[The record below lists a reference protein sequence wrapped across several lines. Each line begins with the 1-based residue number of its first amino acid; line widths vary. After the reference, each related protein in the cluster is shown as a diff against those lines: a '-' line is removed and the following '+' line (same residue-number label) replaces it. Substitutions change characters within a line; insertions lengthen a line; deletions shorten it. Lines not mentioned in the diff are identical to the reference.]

1 MKIIHAFDEIF
12 AAHRWSQ
19 RRKVGTSRAKGSAV
33 LKSARR
39 NGPKPATNTLKLS
52 ALRSSGHWP
61 TLLTAFLYFDFSFM
75 VWTVLGPLGAQIG
88 ESLQLTDAQK
98 GLMVAVPT
106 LAGAILRIVLGL
118 LVDRIGGKNTGLL
131 SQIIVMLGLTY
142 AWLSGLSTFGATI
155 AFGAILGFAG
165 ASFAVALPQAG
176 RWYPPNMQGLVMG
189 LAGAGNVGVVLD
201 SLIAPRIAQAYG
213 WQSVFGLALIPAVL
227 VFITYL
233 IFSKDAPVEVKKKK
247 LSDYWTLLK
256 DKDAHWFCFYYTI
269 SFGGFVGLA
278 TSYVLYFT
286 REFGLS
292 KIQAGDF
299 AALCT
304 FLGAMARPIGGA
316 VADRLGGIRSLY
328 VFYAVAA
335 ICLTSAAL
343 IHSLALNTVLFAI
356 ASGALGMANG
366 SVFQLLPQRF
376 GKEIGVMTG
385 LVGCGGG
392 VGGFWLASS
401 LGFAKQH
408 TGSYAMGFLIF
419 AALCVLAMVGLTVVK
434 TRWRT
439 TWGAV
444 AQARI

>member
-1 MKIIHAFDEIF
+1 
-12 AAHRWSQ
+12 
-19 RRKVGTSRAKGSAV
+19 V
-33 LKSARR
+33 LHTARR
-39 NGPKPATNTLKLS
+39 RGVENHNPALKLS
-52 ALRSSGHWP
+52 SLRTSGHWP

-88 ESLQLTDAQK
+88 ESLHLTDAQK

-106 LAGAILRIVLGL
+106 LAGAVLRIVLGM
-118 LVDRIGGKNTGLL
+118 LVDRIGGKNTGLI
-131 SQIIVMLGLTY
+131 SQVIVMGGLAY
-142 AWLSGLSTFGATI
+142 AWLSGLDSFGATL
-155 AFGAILGFAG
+155 FLGSILGFAG

-201 SLIAPRIAQAYG
+201 SLIAPRIAQTYG
-213 WQSVFGLALIPAVL
+213 WQTVFGLALIPAAL
-227 VFITYL
+227 VFFVYL
-233 IFSKDAPVEVKKKK
+233 IWSKDAPVEVKKKS
-247 LSDYWTLLK
+247 LSDYGKLLK

-292 KIQAGDF
+292 KVQAGDF

-328 VFYAVAA
+328 VFYAIAAVCLTVAA
-335 ICLTSAAL
+335 LVHALT
-343 IHSLALNTVLFAI
+343 LNTFLFAV

-376 GKEIGVMTG
+376 GKDIGVMTG

-392 VGGFWLASS
+392 IGGFWLASS

-408 TGSYAMGFLIF
+408 TGSYATGFLIF
-419 AALCVLAMVGLTVVK
+419 AALCVLAIAGLTVVK
-434 TRWRT
+434 SRWRA
-439 TWGAV
+439 TWGAL
-444 AQARI
+444 AEARI

>member
-1 MKIIHAFDEIF
+1 MHSATP
-12 AAHRWSQ
+12 A
-19 RRKVGTSRAKGSAV
+19 GCAK
-33 LKSARR
+33 
-39 NGPKPATNTLKLS
+39 NPNTNHVNFT
-52 ALRSSGHWP
+52 ALRKSGHWP

-88 ESLQLTDAQK
+88 EALHLNDAQK

-106 LAGAILRIVLGL
+106 LSGAFLRILLGL

-131 SQIIVMLGLTY
+131 AQIVVMGGLAY
-142 AWLSGLSTFGATI
+142 AWLAGLSSFGDTL
-155 AFGAILGFAG
+155 FLGALLGFAG

-176 RWYPPNMQGLVMG
+176 RWYPPNMQGVVMG

-201 SLIAPRIAQAYG
+201 SLIAPRVAQAYG
-213 WQSVFGLALIPAVL
+213 WQSVFGLALIPAVIVFVIYL
-227 VFITYL
+227 VW
-233 IFSKDAPVEVKKKK
+233 SKDAPVEVKRKK
-247 LSDYWTLLK
+247 LSDYWRLLR

-286 REFGLS
+286 KEFGLS
-292 KIQAGDF
+292 KVQAGDF

-304 FLGAMARPIGGA
+304 FLGAVARPIGGA

-328 VFYAVAA
+328 AFYAVAA
-335 ICLTSAAL
+335 ACLTVAAL
-343 IHSLALNTVLFAI
+343 VHVLALNTVLFAI

-376 GKEIGVMTG
+376 GKDIGVMTG

-408 TGSYAMGFLIF
+408 TGSYAAGFLIF
-419 AALCVLAMVGLTVVK
+419 AALCVLAIVGLTLVK

-439 TWGAV
+439 TWGAL